1 MFIFHFISFSPQSI
15 SLISSTIVYSI
26 NIYLIWLHSLL
37 HFISLSLLHF
47 IVHVSSPFLQS
58 TRYCSYFI
66 SFSSVHSFC
75 SYFLNFLQSTAH
87 LIHFIYHSLSHSRLP
102 YMVALIITPHSLQST
117 FYRSCFTFISFSP
130 HSISFISFT
139 IVHRNQIY
147 LIRLHSYY
155 MTIQTYDQ
163 FSLFSQS
170 RLWK

>member
-1 MFIFHFISFSPQSI
+1 MLSI
-15 SLISSTIVYSI
+15 IAHGQ
-26 NIYLIWLHSLL
+26 HSLL
-37 HFISLSLLHF
+37 DFISLSLHF

-58 TRYCSYFI
+58 TLYCSYFT
-66 SFSSVHSFC
+66 SFSSVHSFYSC
-75 SYFLNFLQSTAH
+75 FLNFFPSTAH

-117 FYRSCFTFISFSP
+117 FYRSFFTFISFSP
-130 HSISFISFT
+130 HSISFISST